1 MGLIAL
7 ADFGSTYTKV
17 ALVDRGRRTLV
28 ARAEAPTAIRT
39 DVMEGYDAAL
49 AAARESAGTAEQPE
63 LELAVSSAGGGLRVA
78 AVGLVADLTAAAA
91 RQAALNAGARV
102 SAVVSGRLGD
112 AELAEL
118 RATAPEILLFAGG
131 TDGGQGELVL
141 ANARALAGA
150 GLATHYVVACNREV
164 AAAVAGV
171 FAATGCG
178 VDVAANVMPRLGW
191 LEIEDARAAISRVFL
206 EHVIGGKRMSAE
218 ARFAAMVRMP
228 TPEAVLVATRLLA
241 HGSGGRAGIGE
252 VVVVDVGGATTD
264 VHSSRTE
271 EIARPGIER
280 PLLPTPTTLRTV
292 EGDLGMRAGAAG
304 ALDADRRWIAEEL
317 GADGGEALTGAAALD
332 SAAALDEAIAERGL
346 HPEWIPS
353 TAVEARL
360 DGLLAVGCATHAL
373 GRHCGRM
380 LLTAGRNGPPT
391 LTADGPDL
399 REARQVIGT
408 GGVFAHRPDGREILI
423 RALGRRGPQSLA
435 PLDPAIRIDADYV
448 LAAAGLLAG
457 LDPELAFD
465 VLEKELSGN

>member
-1 MGLIAL
+1 LGLIAL

-17 ALVDRGRRTLV
+17 ALVDRARRGLV

-49 AAARESAGTAEQPE
+49 AAARELAGMTEPPE

-118 RATAPEILLFAGG
+118 RRTAPEILLFAGG

-150 GLATHYVVACNREV
+150 GLETHYVVACNREV
-164 AAAVAGV
+164 AEAVAGV

-178 VDVAANVMPRLGW
+178 VDVAANVMPRLGQ

-206 EHVIGGKRMSAE
+206 EQVIGGKRMSAE

-241 HGSGGRAGIGE
+241 HGSGGRAGVGE

-304 ALDADRRWIAEEL
+304 ALDADRRWIGEEL
-317 GADGGEALTGAAALD
+317 GADGAAAGLD
-332 SAAALDEAIAERGL
+332 AAVAERGRR
-346 HPEWIPS
+346 PEWIPS
-353 TAVEARL
+353 TAEEARL

-380 LLTAGRNGPPT
+380 LLSAGRNGPPT

-408 GGVFAHRPDGREILI
+408 GGVFAHRPDGREILV
-423 RALGRRGPQSLA
+423 RALGRRTPQSLA
-435 PLDPAIRIDADYV
+435 PVDPTFKIDADYV
-448 LAAAGLLAG
+448 LAAAGLLAE
-457 LDPELAFD
+457 LDPELAFA
-465 VLEKELSGN
+465 VLEKELSRN